1 MFNEKTG
8 FNHQKFVNERF
19 GVGRGRMGWRNW
31 RDVERYYGVRCSERE
46 LEKGNMSQ
54 SLYRSLC
61 RTFGSSQVDEYFRPT
76 DALKPQPQPLTK
88 EEREVEELA
97 DMMVYGRVGS
107 KN

>member
-8 FNHQKFVNERF
+8 FNCNRFIDERF
-19 GVGRGRMGWRNW
+19 GVGRGRMGWITW
-31 RDVERYYGVRCSERE
+31 RDVQRYYGGGCNQRE

-61 RTFGSSQVDEYFRPT
+61 RTFGQQQMDEYFRA
-76 DALKPQPQPLTK
+76 DAQKPQPKPLSK

-97 DMMVYGRVGS
+97 DLIVFGKVG
-107 KN
+107 N